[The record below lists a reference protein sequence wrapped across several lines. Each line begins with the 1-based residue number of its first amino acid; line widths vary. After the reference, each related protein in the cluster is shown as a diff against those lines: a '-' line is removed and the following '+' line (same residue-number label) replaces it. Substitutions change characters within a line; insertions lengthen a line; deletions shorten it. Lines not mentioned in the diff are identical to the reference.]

1 MEENVSRA
9 PRGSGGQH
17 EVRTGVMIINLG
29 TPEAPTPKHLR
40 RYLREFLGD
49 PFVDLGPPRPIWW
62 FILNFIVLPFRPRK
76 SAEMYKRVW
85 TAEGPPLTVFSRRQ
99 QHALQRELGNR
110 FHVELGYRYGEPSIL
125 NALKRLVERGCNR
138 VVAIPLYPQDSSAS
152 YGTSVRQLERVLANW
167 KGQAPL
173 VEVIPPFFDHD
184 GYVRAVATQIR
195 EAAKGRYIEHYVFS
209 YHGVPRSFIEKGE
222 PYDDHCRATSRALAT
237 ELGLSPDQW
246 THAYQSKFGR
256 AEWIQPPTDKVIA
269 GLGSKYRRILVACPG
284 FPADCLETI
293 DEIGSEAAHL
303 FRNHGGEELVLA
315 PGLNDSPGWVKAMA
329 EMVRAERVPAG

>member
-1 MEENVSRA
+1 MGNE
-9 PRGSGGQH
+9 SGP
-17 EVRTGVMIINLG
+17 VGVMLINLG

-85 TAEGPPLTVFSRRQ
+85 TNEGAPLTVFSRRQ
-99 QHALQRELGNR
+99 ERALANELGEGFR
-110 FHVELGYRYGEPSIL
+110 VELGYRYGQPSIA
-125 NALKRLVERGCNR
+125 NALSRLIDQGCKR
-138 VVAIPLYPQDSSAS
+138 VVAIPLFPQDSSAS
-152 YGTSVRQLERVLANW
+152 YGTSVRQLERVLAGW
-167 KGQAPL
+167 KGRVPV
-173 VEVIPPFFDHD
+173 VEVIPPFFDLD
-184 GYVRAVATQIR
+184 GFVRALGIQIR
-195 EAAKGRYIEHYVFS
+195 EAAKDRDVEHYVFS

-222 PYDDHCRATSRALAT
+222 PYDEHCKATSRALAS
-237 ELGLSPDQW
+237 ELGLSQEQW

-256 AEWIQPPTDKVIA
+256 AEWIKPPTDQVIA
-269 GLGSKYRRILVACPG
+269 GLGSKFSRILVACPG

-303 FRNHGGEELVLA
+303 FKEHGGEELILA
-315 PGLNDSPGWVKAMA
+315 PGLNDSPEWVKTMA
-329 EMVRAERVPAG
+329 EMVRAEVVRAA